1 MGLLRKKP
9 YTIANPDVG
18 FLVIHLP
25 RVFFLRAK
33 FYYKPSL
40 SGSKW
45 YRVLFK
51 DFEQFEEFMELD
63 NSLATMSFLRQK
75 NLLKD
80 TRVAFQLIERKTD
93 V

>member
-9 YTIANPDVG
+9 FTIANPDVG
-18 FLVIHLP
+18 FLVIQLP
-25 RVFFLRAK
+25 RVFFIGTK
-33 FYYKPSL
+33 FYYKPAL

-51 DFEQFEEFMELD
+51 DLEQFEEFMQLD